1 MAVPVPPRVPAE
13 PSVSP
18 GILDKPVAT
27 TGGELRQA
35 ICRACPIRLI
45 GVRTQMRLKAA
56 LPESKTRPV
65 SFSRYDTTLGGD
77 IQPIQR
83 LARCHAPIA
92 AGLFTLMVRSRS
104 MIRPP
109 PAATCH
115 SRALQV
121 NDSAAFPCHTYPQ
134 KSFLP
139 LARSPFWMRSAM
151 LSSSTH
157 VRGG

>member
-1 MAVPVPPRVPAE
+1 MPVPPRVPAE
-13 PSVSP
+13 PLVSP

-83 LARCHAPIA
+83 LARCHARIA
-92 AGLFTLMVRSRS
+92 AALFTLIVPSFS
-104 MIRPP
+104 IIRPP
-109 PAATCH
+109 PSATCH
-115 SRALQV
+115 SKALQV
-121 NDSAAFPCHTYPQ
+121 KDSAAAPGQT
-134 KSFLP
+134 
-139 LARSPFWMRSAM
+139 
-151 LSSSTH
+151 
-157 VRGG
+157 